1 MNKKIGYYTCN
12 GIEFESKIQALM
24 FSKASNKPV
33 QWWFNNDVFDHYP
46 WHIEPELTLDQLYN
60 ARARQ
65 IREQYDYVILSY
77 SGGADSNNVLESFL
91 RQGLFIDEVV
101 TNWALDASE
110 KYTVLDVNERSAWNN
125 NAEFKLH
132 TTNRLNYI
140 KSVSPGTKITVNDT
154 SKALVESFLS
164 AGDASWI
171 NKKREILNAGGTNVY
186 NYAYFDDL
194 RKQFDKGKRIA
205 IVVGADKP
213 KLKIINDT
221 FNLFFVDKSVNMISI
236 QDHID
241 EYPNA
246 EPVYFYFDP
255 QCADLICKQSHT
267 VLKWI
272 QANPHHKATWI
283 KTDPHTLRHVQEE
296 LLKTIIY
303 STWNPSWFQ
312 IQKSVSDWDDEIDYW
327 FSRGWAGTKEH
338 TIWLEGLKHVQSKI
352 GDLLAKNP
360 DGSTRGL
367 AAMYSQNYFIGNIN
381 V

>member
-1 MNKKIGYYTCN
+1 
-12 GIEFESKIQALM
+12 
-24 FSKASNKPV
+24 
-33 QWWFNNDVFDHYP
+33 
-46 WHIEPELTLDQLYN
+46 
-60 ARARQ
+60 
-65 IREQYDYVILSY
+65 
-77 SGGADSNNVLESFL
+77 
-91 RQGLFIDEVV
+91 
-101 TNWALDASE
+101 
-110 KYTVLDVNERSAWNN
+110 
-125 NAEFKLH
+125 
-132 TTNRLNYI
+132 
-140 KSVSPGTKITVNDT
+140 
-154 SKALVESFLS
+154 
-164 AGDASWI
+164 
-171 NKKREILNAGGTNVY
+171 
-186 NYAYFDDL
+186 
-194 RKQFDKGKRIA
+194 
-205 IVVGADKP
+205 
-213 KLKIINDT
+213 
-221 FNLFFVDKSVNMISI
+221 
-236 QDHID
+236 
-241 EYPNA
+241 
-246 EPVYFYFDP
+246 
-255 QCADLICKQSHT
+255 